1 MPVAM
6 TRFPEPVQNINMDNA
21 RLFLFAALVFVGM
34 LLWQQWQADYGPQ
47 PVASS
52 NAQLDG
58 STAGVDT
65 GQQAVVDDLPDLAEA
80 VSNGGSQISDSTT
93 AGTASSADTQ
103 QLVLVDTDVIQ
114 LLIDTRG
121 GVIRSL
127 KLKKYPTSL
136 EQPDDWLELVHS
148 DSDSLHILQSGLRNK
163 QSTAP
168 THHSLYRVDQTEY
181 RLEVGQEELVVPLYW
196 SQDGIE
202 VVKSYHFRPG
212 DYLVDLKHKV
222 SNQSQQDW
230 QGSEYRQIQRS
241 RPLETSRLLY
251 TYTGSVYYNEV
262 AKYEKVDFDDM
273 EDAQLKLES
282 TGGWIAMIQHY
293 FLSAWIPQQEETN
306 LVYSIA
312 NTRRSPFT
320 YTIGLRSGN
329 KVAAAGTN
337 VEFNSQ
343 LFVGPKLV
351 NRLEEISPG
360 LDLTVDYG
368 VLTFLSKPLYW
379 LLAWYHGFVGNW
391 GVAIILLTLTI
402 KTVFYKLSETSY
414 RSMAK
419 MRKVSPRLKTLKE
432 RYGDDRQK
440 MNQAMMEL
448 YKTEKINPMGGCLPI
463 LVQIPVFIALYWALL
478 ESVDLRQA
486 PFIFWIKD
494 LSVMDPFFVLP
505 IIMGVSMVIQQKLNP
520 PPPDPIQA
528 KIMMALPF
536 VFTIFFAFFPA
547 GLVLYWVINNV
558 LSITQQWIITKRIE
572 AGANK

>member
-1 MPVAM
+1 
-6 TRFPEPVQNINMDNA
+6 MDNS
-21 RLFLFAALVFVGM
+21 RLFLFAALAFVCM
-34 LLWQQWQADYGPQ
+34 LMWQQWQIDYGPQ
-47 PVASS
+47 PVTSS
-52 NAQLDG
+52 ESGITRDG
-58 STAGVDT
+58 EITEQGIPA
-65 GQQAVVDDLPDLAEA
+65 DDLPDQADA
-80 VSNGGSQISDSTT
+80 VSPGSSKGISTGTEQATT
-93 AGTASSADTQ
+93 ATSDQT
-103 QLVLVDTDVIQ
+103 QLVRVDTDVIQ
-114 LLIDTRG
+114 ALIDTRG

-148 DSDSLHILQSGLRNK
+148 DSDSAHVLQSGLRNK
-163 QSTAP
+163 EERAP
-168 THHSLYRVDQTEY
+168 THYSNYRVEQAAYELAD
-181 RLEVGQEELVVPLYW
+181 GQDELVVPMTW
-196 SQDGIE
+196 TQDGLT
-202 VVKSYHFRPG
+202 VLKRYHFRRG
-212 DYLVDLKHKV
+212 DYLVDVTHRID
-222 SNQSQQDW
+222 NQSKQEW

-251 TYTGSVYYNEV
+251 TYTGSVYYNEET
-262 AKYEKVDFDDM
+262 KYEKVDFDDM
-273 EDAQLKLES
+273 EDDQLKVES
-282 TGGWIAMIQHY
+282 NGGWIAMIQHY
-293 FLSAWIPQQEETN
+293 FLSAWIPAQDEIN
-306 LVYSIA
+306 LVYTIA
-312 NTRRSPFT
+312 NTKRNPAT
-320 YTIGLRSGN
+320 YTIGLRSANRVVPPG
-329 KVAAAGTN
+329 GSF
-337 VEFNSQ
+337 EFASQ
-343 LFVGPKLV
+343 LFVGPKIV
-351 NRLEEISPG
+351 SRLEEISPG

-391 GVAIILLTLTI
+391 GVAIILLTFTV
-402 KTVFYKLSETSY
+402 KAVFYKLSETSY

-494 LSVMDPFFVLP
+494 LSVKDPFYVLP
-505 IIMGVSMVIQQKLNP
+505 LVMGISMVIQQRLNP

-536 VFTIFFAFFPA
+536 VFTVFFAFFPS
-547 GLVLYWVINNV
+547 GLVLYWVINNT
-558 LSITQQWIITKRIE
+558 LSIAQQWIITRRIE
-572 AGANK
+572 AGATK

>member
-1 MPVAM
+1 M
-6 TRFPEPVQNINMDNA
+6 TRFQAPAASTTMDNS

-34 LLWQQWQADYGPQ
+34 LMWQQWQIDYGPQ
-47 PVASS
+47 PVSS
-52 NAQLDG
+52 SESIPAVDG
-58 STAGVDT
+58 NITEQGVP
-65 GQQAVVDDLPDLAEA
+65 ADDLPEQADELSPGTVTDSSTATGE
-80 VSNGGSQISDSTT
+80 VSPTLPQ
-93 AGTASSADTQ
+93 Q
-103 QLVLVDTDVIQ
+103 QLVTIDTDVVRAM
-114 LLIDTRG
+114 IDTRG
-121 GVIRSL
+121 GVLRSL

-136 EQPDDWLELVHS
+136 EQPDDWLELIHS
-148 DSDSLHILQSGLRNK
+148 DSDSVYIVQSGLRNK
-163 QSTAP
+163 EEKAP
-168 THHSLYRVDQTEY
+168 THYSTYRTDQTEY
-181 RLEVGQEELVVPLYW
+181 ELADGQDELVVPMVW
-196 SQDGIE
+196 TQDGIK
-202 VVKSYHFRPG
+202 VVKSYHFRRG
-212 DYLVDLKHKV
+212 DYLIDVRHRIENG
-222 SNQSQQDW
+222 SAQEW

-251 TYTGSVYYNEV
+251 TYTGSVYYNEE

-282 TGGWIAMIQHY
+282 TGGWIAMIHHY
-293 FLSAWIPQQEETN
+293 FLSSWIPGQDETN
-306 LVYSIA
+306 LIYTIA
-312 NTRRSPFT
+312 NTRRNPST
-320 YTIGLRSGN
+320 YTIGLRSANRVVPVG
-329 KVAAAGTN
+329 GSS
-337 VEFNSQ
+337 EFVSQ
-343 LFVGPKLV
+343 LFVGPKIV
-351 NRLEEISPG
+351 QRLEEISPG

-391 GVAIILLTLTI
+391 GVAIILLTLTV
-402 KTVFYKLSETSY
+402 KAVFYKLSETSY

-494 LSVMDPFFVLP
+494 LSVMDPFYVLP
-505 IIMGVSMVIQQKLNP
+505 VVMGVSMVIQQRLNP

-558 LSITQQWIITKRIE
+558 LSIAQQWVITRRIE
-572 AGANK
+572 AGAKK

>member
-1 MPVAM
+1 
-6 TRFPEPVQNINMDNA
+6 MDNT

-47 PVASS
+47 PVTSS
-52 NAQLDG
+52 ESQLE
-58 STAGVDT
+58 SSAAGADP
-65 GQQAVVDDLPDLAEA
+65 GQQAIVDDLPELAEGISKDSA
-80 VSNGGSQISDSTT
+80 QGGDSGTSST
-93 AGTASSADTQ
+93 AAKAPAQ
-103 QLVLVDTDVIQ
+103 QLVRVDTDVIQ
-114 LLIDTRG
+114 VLIDTRG

-127 KLKKYPTSL
+127 KLKKYPISL
-136 EQPDDWLELVHS
+136 EQPDEWLELVHS

-163 QSTAP
+163 ASTAP
-168 THHSLYRVDQTEY
+168 THHSIYRVDRTEY
-181 RLEVGQEELVVPLYW
+181 RLDTGQEELVVPLYW
-196 SQDGIE
+196 SEGGIE

-212 DYLVDLKHKV
+212 DYLVDLKHRV
-222 SNQSQQDW
+222 SNQSQQEW

-251 TYTGSVYYNEV
+251 TYTGSVYYNEET
-262 AKYEKVDFDDM
+262 KYEKVDFDDM
-273 EDAQLKLES
+273 EDSQLKLES
-282 TGGWIAMIQHY
+282 NGGWIAMIQHY
-293 FLSAWIPQQEETN
+293 FLSAWVPQQETTN

-312 NTRRSPFT
+312 NTKRNPST

-329 KVAAAGTN
+329 KVAAVGGSA
-337 VEFNSQ
+337 EFNSQ
-343 LFVGPKLV
+343 LFVGPKIV
-351 NRLEEISPG
+351 SRLEEISPG

-379 LLAWYHGFVGNW
+379 LLSWYHGFVGNW
-391 GVAIILLTLTI
+391 GVAIILLTLTV
-402 KTVFYKLSETSY
+402 KTLFYKLSETSY

-419 MRKVSPRLKTLKE
+419 MRKVAPRLKTLKE

-494 LSVMDPFFVLP
+494 LSVMDPFYVLP
-505 IIMGVSMVIQQKLNP
+505 VVMGISMVIQQRLNP

-536 VFTIFFAFFPA
+536 VFTVFFAFFPS
-547 GLVLYWVINNV
+547 GLVLYLVVNNV

-572 AGANK
+572 AGAK

>member
-1 MPVAM
+1 
-6 TRFPEPVQNINMDNA
+6 MDNS

-47 PVASS
+47 PVSS
-52 NAQLDG
+52 NEVESAAVKSTDAQPLL
-58 STAGVDT
+58 T
-65 GQQAVVDDLPDLAEA
+65 DDLPDQADDLIPGATQ
-80 VSNGGSQISDSTT
+80 SGDSSDEQSANTLQT
-93 AGTASSADTQ
+93 A
-103 QLVLVDTDVIQ
+103 QLVQVDTDVIRAM
-114 LLIDTRG
+114 IDTRG
-121 GVIRSL
+121 GVVRSL
-127 KLKKYPTSL
+127 KLKQYPTSL

-148 DSDSLHILQSGLRNK
+148 DTDSVYILQSGLRNK
-163 QSTAP
+163 EDVAP
-168 THHSLYRVDQTEY
+168 THYSIYSAEQMSYTLAD
-181 RLEVGQEELVVPLYW
+181 GQDELVVPLHW
-196 SQDGIE
+196 TQDGIE
-202 VVKSYHFRPG
+202 VVKHYRFHRG
-212 DYLVDLKHKV
+212 DYLINVKHLV
-222 SNQSQQDW
+222 TNRSQQEW

-262 AKYEKVDFDDM
+262 TKFEKVDFDDM
-273 EDAQLKLES
+273 EEGSVKLES
-282 TGGWIAMIQHY
+282 LGGWIAMIQHY
-293 FLSAWIPQQEETN
+293 FLSAWVPGQDETN
-306 LVYSIA
+306 LIYTIA
-312 NTRRSPFT
+312 NTKRAPAT
-320 YTIGLRSGN
+320 YTIGLRSAN
-329 KVAAAGTN
+329 QIVAPGGQG
-337 VEFNSQ
+337 EFESQ
-343 LFVGPKLV
+343 LFVGPKIV
-351 NRLEEISPG
+351 SRLEEIAPA

-379 LLAWYHGFVGNW
+379 LLSWYHGFVGNW
-391 GVAIILLTLTI
+391 GVAIILLTLTV
-402 KTVFYKLSETSY
+402 KAVFYKLSETSY

-486 PFIFWIKD
+486 PFIFWIQD
-494 LSVMDPFFVLP
+494 LSVMDPYFVLP
-505 IIMGVSMVIQQKLNP
+505 ILMGISMVIQQRLNP

-558 LSITQQWIITKRIE
+558 LSIAQQWVITRRIE
-572 AGANK
+572 AGTDGK

>member
-1 MPVAM
+1 
-6 TRFPEPVQNINMDNA
+6 MDNT

-47 PVASS
+47 SQPQSVSQQQ
-52 NAQLDG
+52 NG
-58 STAGVDT
+58 NSTNDAGAEVR
-65 GQQAVVDDLPDLAEA
+65 VDDLPDLADSVDGNQFQGITDAVGSEA
-80 VSNGGSQISDSTT
+80 SNGRSE
-93 AGTASSADTQ
+93 
-103 QLVLVDTDVIQ
+103 QLVKVETDVIDV
-114 LLIDTRG
+114 LIDTRG
-121 GVIRSL
+121 GVIRSI
-127 KLKKYPTSL
+127 KLKKFPTSL
-136 EQPDDWLELVHS
+136 EDPDDYLELVHS

-163 QSTAP
+163 ESTAP
-168 THHSLYRVDQTEY
+168 THHSIYRVEQTEY
-181 RLEVGQEELVVPLYW
+181 RLEAGQEELVVPLFW
-196 SQDGIE
+196 NENGVE
-202 VVKSYHFRPG
+202 VVKSFHFRPG
-212 DYLVDLKHKV
+212 DYLVDLRHQV
-222 SNQSQQDW
+222 RNQSQQDW
-230 QGSEYRQIQRS
+230 QGSQYRQIQRS

-251 TYTGSVYYNEV
+251 TYTGSVYYNEET
-262 AKYEKVDFDDM
+262 KYEKVDFDDM
-273 EDAQLKLES
+273 EDSQLKLES
-282 TGGWIAMIQHY
+282 KGGWIAMIQHY
-293 FLSAWIPQQEETN
+293 FLSAWIPNQDETN

-312 NTRRSPFT
+312 NTKRNPAT
-320 YTIGLRSGN
+320 YTIGLRSANQVVSPGSS
-329 KVAAAGTN
+329 T
-337 VEFNSQ
+337 EFVSQ
-343 LFVGPKLV
+343 LFVGPKIV

-368 VLTFLSKPLYW
+368 VLTFISKPLYW
-379 LLAWYHGFVGNW
+379 LLAWYHSFVGNW
-391 GVAIILLTLTI
+391 GVAIILLTLTV
-402 KTVFYKLSETSY
+402 KAVFYKLSETSY

-494 LSVMDPFFVLP
+494 LSVMDPFYVLP
-505 IIMGVSMVIQQKLNP
+505 LVMGISMIIQQRLNP

-536 VFTIFFAFFPA
+536 VFTIFFAFFPS
-547 GLVLYWVINNV
+547 GLVLYWVCNNV

-572 AGANK
+572 AGASK

>member
-1 MPVAM
+1 
-6 TRFPEPVQNINMDNA
+6 MDNT

-47 PVASS
+47 PVSSSEVEVSTDGGVASS
-52 NAQLDG
+52 QIP
-58 STAGVDT
+58 T
-65 GQQAVVDDLPDLAEA
+65 DDLPDQAEQ
-80 VSNGGSQISDSTT
+80 VLIDNGQGTPQAGDSS
-93 AGTASSADTQ
+93 GVQSAAQLQVQ
-103 QLVLVDTDVIQ
+103 QLVQVDTDV
-114 LLIDTRG
+114 LRLMIDTRG

-127 KLKKYPTSL
+127 KLKQYPTSL
-136 EQPDDWLELVHS
+136 EQPDDWLELIHS
-148 DSDSLHILQSGLRNK
+148 DSDSVYIVQSGLRNK
-163 QSTAP
+163 AERAP
-168 THHSLYRVDQTEY
+168 THHSIYRSEQTSY
-181 RLEVGQEELVVPLYW
+181 QLADGDEELLVPMYW
-196 SQDGIE
+196 NQDGLE
-202 VVKSYHFRPG
+202 VVKTYRFRRG
-212 DYLVDLKHKV
+212 DYLIGVEHRID
-222 SNQSQQDW
+222 NQSAQDW

-251 TYTGSVYYNEV
+251 TYTGSVYFNEET
-262 AKYEKVDFDDM
+262 KYEKVDFDDM
-273 EDAQLKLES
+273 EEDQLKLQS

-293 FLSAWIPQQEETN
+293 FLSAWVPGQDEAN
-306 LVYSIA
+306 LIYTIA
-312 NTRRSPFT
+312 NTRRNPST
-320 YTIGLRSGN
+320 YTIGLRSENRIAPVG
-329 KVAAAGTN
+329 GST
-337 VEFNSQ
+337 EFASQ
-343 LFVGPKLV
+343 LFVGPKIV

-360 LDLTVDYG
+360 LELTVDYG

-379 LLAWYHGFVGNW
+379 LLSWYHSFVGNW
-391 GVAIILLTLTI
+391 GVAIMLLTFTV
-402 KTVFYKLSETSY
+402 KAVFYKLSETSY

-505 IIMGVSMVIQQKLNP
+505 ILMGISMIIQQRLNP

-536 VFTIFFAFFPA
+536 VFTIFFAFFPS
-547 GLVLYWVINNV
+547 GLVLYWVVNNV

-572 AGANK
+572 AGAN

>member
-1 MPVAM
+1 
-6 TRFPEPVQNINMDNA
+6 MDNS
-21 RLFLFAALVFVGM
+21 RLFLFAALIFVGM

-47 PVASS
+47 PVVSS
-52 NAQLDG
+52 EAKISADG
-58 STAGVDT
+58 DVTTSQIPT
-65 GQQAVVDDLPDLAEA
+65 DDLPDQADELDAD
-80 VSNGGSQISDSTT
+80 SGQSTSQ
-93 AGTASSADTQ
+93 AGDSSAEQSAVQSQVQ
-103 QLVLVDTDVIQ
+103 QLLQVDTDV
-114 LLIDTRG
+114 LRVMIDTRG

-136 EQPDDWLELVHS
+136 EQPDDWLELIHS
-148 DSDSLHILQSGLRNK
+148 DSDSVYIVQSGLRNK
-163 QSTAP
+163 EEKAP
-168 THHSLYRVDQTEY
+168 THHSIYRSEQTIYQLADGED
-181 RLEVGQEELVVPLYW
+181 ELLVPLYW
-196 SQDGIE
+196 NMDGVE
-202 VVKSYHFRPG
+202 VVKTYHFRRG
-212 DYLVDLKHKV
+212 DYLIDLKHRID
-222 SNQSQQDW
+222 NQSPQDW

-251 TYTGSVYYNEV
+251 TYTGSVYYNEET
-262 AKYEKVDFDDM
+262 KYEKVDFDDM
-273 EDAQLKLES
+273 EEAQLKLES
-282 TGGWIAMIQHY
+282 KGGWIAMIHHY
-293 FLSAWIPQQEETN
+293 FLSAWVPGQEETN
-306 LVYSIA
+306 LIYTIA
-312 NTRRSPFT
+312 NTRRNPST
-320 YTIGLRSGN
+320 YTIGLRSENRIAPTG
-329 KVAAAGTN
+329 GST
-337 VEFNSQ
+337 EFTSQ
-343 LFVGPKLV
+343 LFVGPKIV
-351 NRLEEISPG
+351 KRLEEISPG
-360 LDLTVDYG
+360 LELTVDYG

-379 LLAWYHGFVGNW
+379 LLSWYHSFVGNW
-391 GVAIILLTLTI
+391 GVAIILLTLTV
-402 KTVFYKLSETSY
+402 KALFYKLSETSY

-494 LSVMDPFFVLP
+494 LSVMDPYFVLP
-505 IIMGVSMVIQQKLNP
+505 ILMGVSMVIQQRLNP

-536 VFTIFFAFFPA
+536 VFTFFFAFFPA

-572 AGANK
+572 AGADGAK